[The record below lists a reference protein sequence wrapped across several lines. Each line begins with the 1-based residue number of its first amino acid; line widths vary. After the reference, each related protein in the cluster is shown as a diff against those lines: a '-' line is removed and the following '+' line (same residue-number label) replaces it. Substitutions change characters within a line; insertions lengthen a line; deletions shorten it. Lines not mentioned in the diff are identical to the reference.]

1 MDKHTFVM
9 LYKSLVRTHIEYAVS
24 VWCPYKKGDIE
35 KIQKRATKLIISFKK
50 LSYKDRL
57 IKLKLPTLKYRRL
70 RGDMIEVFKILH
82 NYYDLDV
89 APKLVLNNTSFTRG
103 NSLKLLNHTFRYDLR
118 KYSFPARIVN
128 VWNSLPNTVVQA
140 ASIDTFKNRLDRFW
154 ENQEF
159 KYDYTA
165 DLIGAGSRSEF
176 NMK

>member
-1 MDKHTFVM
+1 
-9 LYKSLVRTHIEYAVS
+9 
-24 VWCPYKKGDIE
+24 
-35 KIQKRATKLIISFKK
+35 
-50 LSYKDRL
+50 
-57 IKLKLPTLKYRRL
+57 
-70 RGDMIEVFKILH
+70 MIEVFKILH

-89 APKLVLNNTSFTRG
+89 APKLVPVLNNTSFTRG
-103 NSLKLLNHTFRYDLR
+103 NSLKLFNHTFRYDLR

-128 VWNSLPNTVVQA
+128 VWNSLPNTVVQGLQA
-140 ASIDTFKNRLDRFW
+140 TSIDTFKNRLYRFW